1 MNGFDHGVRGPC
13 GTGRAFIKKLNFLF
27 KIIFFIFFNCLH
39 VLILIINF
47 KKYKNIFFLIKN
59 ILINTKYYQQ
69 SLNTALFSREINN
82 YTF

>member
-27 KIIFFIFFNCLH
+27 KIIFYIFFNCLH

-47 KKYKNIFFLIKN
+47 KKYKNIFF
-59 ILINTKYYQQ
+59 
-69 SLNTALFSREINN
+69 
-82 YTF
+82 